1 MAINKLNRQNWNNIT
16 IHKIKLEDAQNRND
30 SYHVTRVGSK
40 TRDQKSESWIRSD
53 NSLALDL
60 VYYMK
65 IETENF
71 PKVNF
76 VFMATFIVRENEK
89 MLLSD
94 ILYMGV
100 REMPIPNKGKTVY

>member
-1 MAINKLNRQNWNNIT
+1 M
-16 IHKIKLEDAQNRND
+16 
-30 SYHVTRVGSK
+30 
-40 TRDQKSESWIRSD
+40 
-53 NSLALDL
+53 
-60 VYYMK
+60 YYMK

>member
-1 MAINKLNRQNWNNIT
+1 MQPRT
-16 IHKIKLEDAQNRND
+16 VGRPTKIETSD
-30 SYHVTRVGSK
+30 
-40 TRDQKSESWIRSD
+40 ESLIRSD